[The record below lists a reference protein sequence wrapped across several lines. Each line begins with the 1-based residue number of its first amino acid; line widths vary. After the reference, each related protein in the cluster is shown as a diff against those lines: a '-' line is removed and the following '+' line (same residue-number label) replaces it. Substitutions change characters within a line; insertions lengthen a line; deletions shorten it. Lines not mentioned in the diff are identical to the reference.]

1 MVGLVAKPRL
11 VIWEMRKSMYYSVC
25 KHGPNALVKAV
36 QGVLLCAQR
45 GGGGGANTAVGLQA
59 AVSCDNRGGSAH
71 IWAGADD

>member
-45 GGGGGANTAVGLQA
+45 GRGERGEYCGGASG
-59 AVSCDNRGGSAH
+59 SC
-71 IWAGADD
+71 

>member
-45 GGGGGANTAVGLQA
+45 GGGEGRILRWGFRQLLAVTTGVGFGAHLGG
-59 AVSCDNRGGSAH
+59 RG
-71 IWAGADD
+71 

>member
-36 QGVLLCAQR
+36 QGVLCAQR
-45 GGGGGANTAVGLQA
+45 GGGRGILRWGSG
-59 AVSCDNRGGSAH
+59 SC
-71 IWAGADD
+71 